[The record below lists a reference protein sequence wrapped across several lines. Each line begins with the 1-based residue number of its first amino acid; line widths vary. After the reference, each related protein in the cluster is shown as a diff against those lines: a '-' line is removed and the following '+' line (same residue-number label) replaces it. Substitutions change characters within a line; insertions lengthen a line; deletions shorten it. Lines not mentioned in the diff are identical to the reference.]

1 MKKILRAIYA
11 ASTHSEANSW
21 SKLFYILNHLH

>member
-11 ASTHSEANSW
+11 ALTHSEANPW
-21 SKLFYILNHLH
+21 SKLFYILNQLY